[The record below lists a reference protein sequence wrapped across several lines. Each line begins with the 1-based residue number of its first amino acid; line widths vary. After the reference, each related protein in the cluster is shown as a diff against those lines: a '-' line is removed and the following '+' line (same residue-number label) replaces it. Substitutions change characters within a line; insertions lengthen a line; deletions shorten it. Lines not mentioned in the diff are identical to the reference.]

1 MDETPAPFLEI
12 PRKTW
17 GDRGKK
23 KKYVIKTVKRMKGQ
37 VTLMPTISA
46 AGRKL
51 KLAWINAGKTNMAIK
66 KMKLPGKVISFHS
79 PKGWTN
85 EAVMIKYL
93 QQVIVNH
100 TQGANCALILDDY
113 GAHWTEAVQNAAAH
127 HNIQLIKVPKGLT
140 PILQPLDISFNSQ
153 FNYLRGI
160 ECQNEM
166 VRNKG
171 VVEERE
177 KIIQRAA
184 VAYHKVTKKIVLN
197 GWKPI
202 IIDQ

>member
-1 MDETPAPFLEI
+1 M
-12 PRKTW
+12 
-17 GDRGKK
+17 
-23 KKYVIKTVKRMKGQ
+23 
-37 VTLMPTISA
+37 
-46 AGRKL
+46 
-51 KLAWINAGKTNMAIK
+51 
-66 KMKLPGKVISFHS
+66 
-79 PKGWTN
+79 
-85 EAVMIKYL
+85 
-93 QQVIVNH
+93 
-100 TQGANCALILDDY
+100 
-113 GAHWTEAVQNAAAH
+113 
-127 HNIQLIKVPKGLT
+127 
-140 PILQPLDISFNSQ
+140 LQPLDISFNSQ